1 MGDHAVT
8 GPDGHLRCPFCWS
21 YHVVRLYVVPLD
33 MDTCDC
39 RGCDAR
45 WDENRGSGVY
55 RGQGRPSSVI
65 AQRAS

>member
-1 MGDHAVT
+1 
-8 GPDGHLRCPFCWS
+8 
-21 YHVVRLYVVPLD
+21 VVRLHVVPLD